1 MTRPRITNTEV
12 NSLHLGSQIRWHCSI
27 AYNRCYLILADICR
41 STLNQHWGLCR
52 NGTCQLLDDDHT
64 FLLNHLSYIICLH
77 TSTQRIRITGKDGSI
92 MLIAN
97 RNGWLYTN
105 IVIGSINRCNIP
117 STIST
122 RSSYIAHRL
131 A

>member
-12 NSLHLGSQIRWHCSI
+12 TSLHLGSQIRWHSCI
-27 AYNRCYLILADICR
+27 AYNRFYLILADICR

-64 FLLNHLSYIICLH
+64 FLLNHLSYIVCLH
-77 TSTQRIRITGKDGSI
+77 TSTQSIRITGKDGCV
-92 MLIAN
+92 MLITN
-97 RNGWLYTN
+97 CYGWLYTN
-105 IVIGSINRCNIP
+105 VVIRCIDRRNIP
-117 STIST
+117 STVST